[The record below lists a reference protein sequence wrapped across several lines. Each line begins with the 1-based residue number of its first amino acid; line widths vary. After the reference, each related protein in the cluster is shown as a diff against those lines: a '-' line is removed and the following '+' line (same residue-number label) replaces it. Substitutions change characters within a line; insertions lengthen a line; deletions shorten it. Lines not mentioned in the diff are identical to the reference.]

1 MVFTPL
7 QNLGHAFVVPRRAE
21 FVLQEGFASSVEDT
35 LSSVSIQVTSPLA
48 SFPFLFF
55 PLYRRI
61 LLVSNENLPSV
72 QHTSQRNG
80 PVMAPVV
87 EGSDVVDED
96 DKVFRGTLVE
106 DLGVGFVPASHG
118 D

>member
-1 MVFTPL
+1 M
-7 QNLGHAFVVPRRAE
+7 
-21 FVLQEGFASSVEDT
+21 
-35 LSSVSIQVTSPLA
+35 
-48 SFPFLFF
+48 
-55 PLYRRI
+55 
-61 LLVSNENLPSV
+61 SNEDLPSV
-72 QHTSQRNG
+72 QYTSQRNG

-118 D
+118 ELD

>member
-1 MVFTPL
+1 M
-7 QNLGHAFVVPRRAE
+7 
-21 FVLQEGFASSVEDT
+21 
-35 LSSVSIQVTSPLA
+35 
-48 SFPFLFF
+48 
-55 PLYRRI
+55 
-61 LLVSNENLPSV
+61 SNENLPSV

-96 DKVFRGTLVE
+96 DKVFGSALVE
-106 DLGVGFVPASHG
+106 DLRVGFVPASHG

>member
-1 MVFTPL
+1 M
-7 QNLGHAFVVPRRAE
+7 
-21 FVLQEGFASSVEDT
+21 
-35 LSSVSIQVTSPLA
+35 
-48 SFPFLFF
+48 
-55 PLYRRI
+55 
-61 LLVSNENLPSV
+61 SNENLPSV

-118 D
+118 E